1 MKDLLS
7 FINMSPTAFNA
18 TANFRKIL
26 LKMGYEELR
35 EDEHYQFSGGG
46 KYFVCR
52 NMSSIMAFTLP
63 KDPAKTY
70 FKITAS
76 HTDCPSFK
84 VKPLP
89 IIKGDGF
96 IRLNTEKYGGAIHYT
111 WFDRPLSL
119 AGRLIVKEDRT
130 IKTMVFDLKEP
141 FAIIPS
147 LAIHMNGEVNKNFA
161 PDLKT
166 DLIPLL
172 DLGDDLD
179 LNAYLGNKVQK
190 EVIGYDLYLYPCQ
203 TAVIYANDRLFSSFH
218 IDNLECAY
226 LSFKAFIEARE
237 NEAIKVW
244 VAFDNEE
251 VGSLSRQG
259 ADSDFLYA
267 NLKRITQ
274 KLNLDFYS
282 LLARSFVVSCDNA
295 HALHPNHPEKA
306 DRINRPMINK
316 GIVIKHNANQ
326 SYTSDALS
334 TAVFTEILK
343 QNEIPYQFFTN
354 RSDMRGGS
362 TLGNIA
368 NSHLSILSIDIGLAQ
383 LAMHSCFET
392 AGLLDAEYLYQG
404 LKCYYNTKIV
414 IPR

>member
-1 MKDLLS
+1 MKDLLR
-7 FINMSPTAFNA
+7 FIDMSPTAFNA

-35 EDEHYQFSGGG
+35 EDESYHLSEGG

-52 NMSSIMAFTLP
+52 NMSSIAAFVLP
-63 KDPAKTY
+63 KDPSETY

-84 VKPLP
+84 LKPLP

-96 IRLNTEKYGGAIHYT
+96 IRLNTERYGGAIHYT

-119 AGRLIVKEDRT
+119 AGRLIIRGDSGLET
-130 IKTMVFDLKEP
+130 LVFDLREP
-141 FAIIPS
+141 LAIIPS

-166 DLIPLL
+166 DLVPLL
-172 DLGDDLD
+172 DLNNDFD
-179 LNAYLGNKVQK
+179 LNAYLSDKVQK
-190 EVIGYDLYLYPCQ
+190 EVVGYDLYLYPCQ
-203 TAVIYANDRLFSSFH
+203 TAVTYSNNKLFSSFH

-226 LSFKAFIEARE
+226 LSFKAFLEAQE
-237 NEAIKVW
+237 DEAIRVW

-251 VGSLSRQG
+251 VGSLTRQG

-267 NLKRITQ
+267 NLNRIG
-274 KLNLDFYS
+274 KALHLDIYS
-282 LLARSFVVSCDNA
+282 LLARSYMVSCDNA

-306 DRINRPMINK
+306 DRINRPKING

-334 TAVFTEILK
+334 TAIFTEILK
-343 QNEIPYQFFTN
+343 QNKIPYQFFTN

-362 TLGNIA
+362 TLGNIS
-368 NSHLSILSIDIGLAQ
+368 NSHLSVLSIDIGLSQ

-392 AGLLDAEYLYQG
+392 AGLSDAEYLYQG
-404 LKCYYNTKIV
+404 LKCYYDAKII